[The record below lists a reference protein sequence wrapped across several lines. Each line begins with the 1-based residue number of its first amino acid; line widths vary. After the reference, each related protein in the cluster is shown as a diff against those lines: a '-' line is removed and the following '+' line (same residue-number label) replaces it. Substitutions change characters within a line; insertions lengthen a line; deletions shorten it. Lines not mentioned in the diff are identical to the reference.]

1 MGGGTVSRLDNTSAV
16 LECALDLSQTL
27 THSKT
32 VTKKAEDIHH
42 SPGHLRDS
50 LGEFRAS
57 GVLINGD
64 GKNLLDGL
72 QKYMM
77 DEESTPLRFSQFPG
91 VPPFLNYIVGP
102 GDIPV
107 HPPPILRSVI
117 EQLPPILCLVKQAIF
132 AE

>member
-1 MGGGTVSRLDNTSAV
+1 MNSD
-16 LECALDLSQTL
+16 
-27 THSKT
+27 
-32 VTKKAEDIHH
+32 KKN
-42 SPGHLRDS
+42 S
-50 LGEFRAS
+50 
-57 GVLINGD
+57 V
-64 GKNLLDGL
+64 DGL

-77 DEESTPLRFSQFPG
+77 DEDVCGGELTPLRFSQFPG

-107 HPPPILRSVI
+107 HPPPILRSV